1 MQLGEP
7 GLYQVWSMA
16 EEVPTQRGILVGD
29 AMDASIAK
37 ALRAYRDTYPG
48 KSEDI
53 EKSYSVN

>member
-1 MQLGEP
+1 
-7 GLYQVWSMA
+7 MA